1 MTRPSSRE
9 LIEGI
14 AETLDERVAPVVAD
28 QPWPASHLRNIDAL
42 LGHLAVRVEREGT
55 ILHDDNADA
64 RVVLTEVRRLLEMY
78 ELGEVLT
85 HLWRD
90 EGDYPTIESL
100 AEENHSLVA
109 AVERVIGLLHDEP
122 ERFDA
127 AARQDAHDRIL
138 AYLHRRIEREAPLY
152 EAFATRP
159 Y

>member
-1 MTRPSSRE
+1 MTRPTARE

-14 AETLDERVAPVVAD
+14 AETLDRRVAPLVAD
-28 QPWPASHLRNIDAL
+28 QPWPASHLRSIDAL
-42 LGHLAVRVEREGT
+42 LDHLAVRVELEGT

-64 RVVLTEVRRLLEMY
+64 RVVLSEVRRLLQMY
-78 ELGEVLT
+78 ELGEVLA

-90 EGDYPTIESL
+90 EDDYPTIESL

-109 AVERVIGLLHDEP
+109 AVERVIALLHDEP
-122 ERFDA
+122 ERFDPD
-127 AARQDAHDRIL
+127 ARHDAHQRIV

-152 EAFATRP
+152 EAFDTPP